1 MDLQSVVSYLAQGF
15 VALVALIH
23 FGFGWKEYSN
33 RNKREFYDA
42 FKIELAE
49 GQKPDQIGR
58 IVVNAAL
65 FNVLLAAGL
74 LVSLW
79 FGKPGMLLQVYLLVA
94 IIIAGIV
101 GGMTLKPAVAV
112 LQSGPAAIA
121 LFLVW
126 WGSSMADFEASR
138 GRI

>member
-1 MDLQSVVSYLAQGF
+1 MNRHFVAKYLAPGF
-15 VALVALIH
+15 VILVAVIH

-33 RNKREFYDA
+33 SSNPDFYKE

-101 GGMTLKPAVAV
+101 GGITLKPAVAV

-126 WGSSMADFEASR
+126 WGSTMAEQSAVK
-138 GRI
+138 

>member
-1 MDLQSVVSYLAQGF
+1 MDLQSFVSYLAPGF

-33 RNKREFYDA
+33 GNNPDFYKE

-65 FNVLLAAGL
+65 FNVQLAAVL

-79 FGKPGMLLQVYLLVA
+79 FGKPGMLLQVYWLVVC
-94 IIIAGIV
+94 G
-101 GGMTLKPAVAV
+101 
-112 LQSGPAAIA
+112 
-121 LFLVW
+121 F
-126 WGSSMADFEASR
+126 
-138 GRI
+138 